1 MASVSWRVFAA
12 PGKEPITGR
21 KEAEPS
27 PPARGGSP
35 RGEQALD
42 CAAMTLLIIAV
53 LVAQVPWDVA
63 KSVAGNATMK
73 KLETEVNKRLLS
85 EGRKNQCTFKTDSD
99 QFDRNCDQK
108 LRNLGNALID
118 AKKRLNSSG
127 VKNFKFEVSG
137 HTDSS
142 GNEPHNKE
150 LSQKRAAV
158 IVQELIKR
166 GVPESEIVPVG
177 RGSSERLV
185 TPDDTPAKKAKN
197 RRYEV
202 RVRL

>member
-1 MASVSWRVFAA
+1 MTFL
-12 PGKEPITGR
+12 I
-21 KEAEPS
+21 
-27 PPARGGSP
+27 
-35 RGEQALD
+35 AL
-42 CAAMTLLIIAV
+42 TLL
-53 LVAQVPWDVA
+53 AQAPWDVA
-63 KSVAGNATMK
+63 KSVAGGAATK

-85 EGRKNQCTFKTDSD
+85 EARKNQCSFKTDSD
-99 QFDRNCDQK
+99 QFAKSCDQK
-108 LRNLGNALID
+108 LKKLNSALVD

-142 GNEPHNKE
+142 GNEAHNKE

-158 IVQELIKR
+158 IVKELVKQ
-166 GVPESEIVPVG
+166 GVPENEIVAVG
-177 RGSSERLV
+177 KGSSERLV
-185 TPDDTPAKKAKN
+185 KPDDTPAKKAKN

>member
-1 MASVSWRVFAA
+1 
-12 PGKEPITGR
+12 
-21 KEAEPS
+21 
-27 PPARGGSP
+27 
-35 RGEQALD
+35 
-42 CAAMTLLIIAV
+42 MTLLLI
-53 LVAQVPWDVA
+53 VALLAQAPWDVA
-63 KSVAGNATMK
+63 KSAAGNAATK

-99 QFDRNCDQK
+99 QFDKNCDQK

-166 GVPESEIVPVG
+166 GIPENEIAAVG
-177 RGSSERLV
+177 KGSSERLI
-185 TPDDTPAKKAKN
+185 TPDDTAAKKAKN
-197 RRYEV
+197 RRYEI